1 VAELVELFVL
11 ALSLLDLSLLMLS
24 LMLILSV
31 YSGGGSAK
39 TAEIGVWVGVSG
51 LLLRVGVGEG
61 VISVEGETSTSS
73 ASRYHLR
80 RLV

>member
-1 VAELVELFVL
+1 VELFVL
-11 ALSLLDLSLLMLS
+11 ALSLLDLSLLDLS
-24 LMLILSV
+24 LLMLILSV

-39 TAEIGVWVGVSG
+39 TAAIGVRVGVSG